1 MKALVT
7 GGAGFIGTHL
17 SQRLLASGHEVLS
30 IDDLSTGDPGNVKEL
45 AARSGYEFVEGSV
58 LDSSLM
64 DELVSQVDTV
74 FHLAAA
80 VGVQLILDRPFEGL
94 RTNLQGTETV
104 LDCAHRH
111 RARVLVASTSEVYG
125 KSSAAKLDEEAD
137 RVVGSPLTKRWSYA
151 EA

>member
-1 MKALVT
+1 MRVLVT

-17 SQRLLASGHEVLS
+17 SERLLVDGHQVLS
-30 IDDLSTGDPGNVKEL
+30 VDDLSTGVVGNVTEL
-45 AARSGYEFVEGSV
+45 AGSPGYEFIEGSV

-104 LDCAHRH
+104 LHSAHRH